1 MPAPKS
7 RQASDESSV
16 ADQLRRFLN
25 PLDVVILTRDRLQ
38 DVLEDAVARGRM
50 TRDDATELLA
60 ELTRRG
66 RRQTEDVLSDIERL
80 LAGARGG
87 RPVDL
92 EPVARAAATLGDLL
106 AARPELAQRLDALS
120 RADLVAVRDYERRNA
135 NRKSVLAAVE
145 RRLDS

>member
-1 MPAPKS
+1 MPAPRS
-7 RQASDESSV
+7 RQGPDDASV

-87 RPVDL
+87 L
-92 EPVARAAATLGDLL
+92 
-106 AARPELAQRLDALS
+106 ARPAGVAPPFPLS
-120 RADLVAVRDYERRNA
+120 RYDGLTPA
-135 NRKSVLAAVE
+135 
-145 RRLDS
+145 

>member
-87 RPVDL
+87 L
-92 EPVARAAATLGDLL
+92 ARAAGLAPAFPIPGYDDLT
-106 AARPELAQRLDALS
+106 AAQVTQRLDALS